1 MAALQIRAIPQ
12 YRCGLRLA
20 LGANSSFSFVS
31 IFLTRDTRACVHTT
45 DACATQSIGFTLSS
59 RMNHSNTAVPSVQE
73 RLHQAHQL
81 LAHGERDQATPL
93 LQSLLLDSHA
103 RLEAHHL
110 IEAHGLPGSF
120 TNMMGL
126 NCQISPEDD
135 IFRFFCTHPSS
146 KNPLRDY
153 FADGWRTLSE
163 LMVLLEEVDKPLLKT
178 SSFLEFAS
186 GHGRFTR
193 HLVKAIGAERVTVS
207 DVVRDA
213 VSFSSHTFGVG
224 GFHSSLVPE
233 QVVFPKKYD
242 LVFVLSLFSH
252 LPKSTWGR
260 WLKCLYEG
268 VAKGGVLVFST
279 HGLKAAKHDN
289 VTLDEDGF
297 FFAPSSESSAI
308 DVEQY
313 GTTFTSEE
321 FVMSQIDKTV
331 GAAALQHR
339 ALLQFWNHQDA
350 YVLRRP

>member
-1 MAALQIRAIPQ
+1 
-12 YRCGLRLA
+12 
-20 LGANSSFSFVS
+20 
-31 IFLTRDTRACVHTT
+31 
-45 DACATQSIGFTLSS
+45 
-59 RMNHSNTAVPSVQE
+59 MNHSNTVAPSVQE
-73 RLHQAHQL
+73 RLRQAQQHM
-81 LAHGERDQATPL
+81 ACGETDLATPL
-93 LQSLLLDSHA
+93 LHALLSDPHV

-135 IFRFFCTHPSS
+135 IFRFFCSHPSS
-146 KNPLRDY
+146 QNPLRDY

-193 HLVKAIGAERVTVS
+193 HLVKAMSADRVTVS
-207 DVVRDA
+207 DVVSDA
-213 VSFSSHTFGVG
+213 VMFSTQTFGVR
-224 GFHSSLVPE
+224 GFQSSLVPE
-233 QVVFPKKYD
+233 QVVFPQKFD
-242 LVFVLSLFSH
+242 VVFVLSLFSH
-252 LPKSTWGR
+252 LPKSTWSR
-260 WLKCLYEG
+260 WLKCLYG
-268 VAKGGVLVFST
+268 AVASGGVLVFST
-279 HGLKAAKHDN
+279 HGMKAAKHDN
-289 VTLDEDGF
+289 VALDDEGF

-313 GTTFTSEE
+313 GTTFTSEG
-321 FVMSQIDKTV
+321 FVMSQIEQTL
-331 GAAALQHR
+331 GADVLQHK